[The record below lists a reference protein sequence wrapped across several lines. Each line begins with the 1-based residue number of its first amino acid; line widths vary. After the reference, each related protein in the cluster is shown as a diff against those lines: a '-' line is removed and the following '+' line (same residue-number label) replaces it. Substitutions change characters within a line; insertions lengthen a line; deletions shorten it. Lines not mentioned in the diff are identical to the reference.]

1 MMFTCLNR
9 SDEERET
16 WSFLRV
22 MFEDGDTA
30 RTKLLAHLGFNPPQ
44 EPTENATDEL
54 SKTLADTLNLDHGTP
69 TDNVDAQFLVDNG
82 DDFFNNP
89 QPSETSL
96 AEESISADSQ
106 EIEQEIPESV
116 VPSDPSV
123 DKSIQHAL
131 VVGDY
136 KGAVNQCLAANR
148 MADALV
154 IAHAGGSAL
163 WESTRNQY
171 LKNSVSPYLK
181 VLKSYLVIDFRYFSY
196 F

>member
-1 MMFTCLNR
+1 
-9 SDEERET
+9 
-16 WSFLRV
+16 
-22 MFEDGDTA
+22 
-30 RTKLLAHLGFNPPQ
+30 LLAHLGFNPPQ
-44 EPTENATDEL
+44 ELTENASDEL
-54 SKTLADTLNLDHGTP
+54 SKTLADTLNVDHGTP
-69 TDNVDAQFLVDNG
+69 TDNMDAQFLVDNG

-89 QPSETSL
+89 QPSETM
-96 AEESISADSQ
+96 AEESISTDGQ
-106 EIEQEIPESV
+106 EVEQEMPESV

-136 KGAVNQCLAANR
+136 RGAVNQCLAANR

-181 VLKSYLVIDFRYFSY
+181 VLKSYLVTDSLCFSY
-196 F
+196 I